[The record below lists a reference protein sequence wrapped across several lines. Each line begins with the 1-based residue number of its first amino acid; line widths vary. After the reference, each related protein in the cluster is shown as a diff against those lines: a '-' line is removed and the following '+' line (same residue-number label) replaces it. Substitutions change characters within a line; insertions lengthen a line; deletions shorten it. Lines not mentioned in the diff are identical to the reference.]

1 MGVEAFL
8 GAFRKGIGAFVD
20 HLRGPARSGDRD
32 GSAPD
37 DSGDFREICQKYRI
51 VADYTYDWEGL
62 VGPDGC
68 FVYVSPSCSQITGYP
83 AEEFLKNPGLLLEI
97 VHPADRGLVRHHL
110 DEVKREKQGS
120 CQLEFRILCRDGS
133 TRWIGHVCQSVFDDS
148 GKFLGRRASNR
159 SITKRKQAE
168 QALIESEER
177 LRAVVDNLPVGV
189 WFTDENGVIVYG
201 NSASRKI
208 WSGARYVGPEEF
220 HEYKAWW
227 AGTGKPLA
235 PDDWAIARAVRN
247 GETSLN
253 EVLDIEC
260 FDGSKK
266 TILNSAVPFYT
277 PEGGLSGV
285 VVLNE
290 DITER
295 KQAEEELRKSNRR
308 LEILAETAGR
318 LLISGRP
325 QAIINELCR
334 KIMNHLG
341 CQVFFNYLVDEQ
353 RGCLQLN
360 AWEGISDETAG
371 GIERLDYGEAVS
383 GCVARDGRRIVAE
396 HISETRD
403 PRTNLVRSLGIE
415 AYAAHPLISQ
425 GLVVGTLSFGTRTR
439 PTFTEDELALMR
451 AVADQVAIALER
463 MGSIEELKATR
474 RDLQKSHDILETR
487 VRERTEELWQTVAG
501 LETEIAERRKTEE
514 ALWRATAYNRRL
526 IEASPDPL
534 VTIDPDGRIS
544 DVNTATENVTGCS
557 RQELIGTDFSDYFTE
572 PEKAKEG
579 YRLVFQEGLVR
590 DYALEIR
597 HRDGPVTPVLY
608 NATVYRDEG
617 GNVVGVFAAARD
629 ITKRK
634 KAEEALRRA
643 TAYNRRLI
651 EASPDPL
658 VTIDPDGRISDV
670 NTATENV
677 TGCSRQELIGTD
689 FSDYFTEP
697 EKAKEGYR
705 LVFQEGLVRDYA
717 LEIRHRDG
725 PVTPVLYNATVYRDE
740 AGEVIGV
747 FAAARDITERLKM
760 EERLRRSNKH
770 LRTLAS
776 ELLMAEESERRRISV
791 DLHDNVSQSL
801 AVAKLRLDALLDQAR
816 ECDMIGP
823 IREVRKLIDESIQQT
838 RALMTELSPSVLYE
852 LGFEPAVEWLTEQ
865 VRTKHGI
872 AVRFESD
879 LRNRRLDQD
888 VQILLFQAVRELLIN
903 VVKHAKAIEASISI
917 REFGD
922 HLRIMVRDDGVGFD
936 VSRIDAGVDAE
947 GGFGL
952 FSLRERLQYFGG
964 RLKVTSRS
972 GKGTFVTVEIPR
984 KKKRKMKRRAGHGY

>member
-572 PEKAKEG
+572 PEKAREG

-597 HRDGPVTPVLY
+597 HRDG
-608 NATVYRDEG
+608 
-617 GNVVGVFAAARD
+617 
-629 ITKRK
+629 
-634 KAEEALRRA
+634 
-643 TAYNRRLI
+643 
-651 EASPDPL
+651 S
-658 VTIDPDGRISDV
+658 
-670 NTATENV
+670 
-677 TGCSRQELIGTD
+677 
-689 FSDYFTEP
+689 
-697 EKAKEGYR
+697 
-705 LVFQEGLVRDYA
+705 
-717 LEIRHRDG
+717 
-725 PVTPVLYNATVYRDE
+725 VTPVLYNATVYRDE

>member
-1 MGVEAFL
+1 VQADFNGGFMGVEAFL

-110 DEVKREKQGS
+110 DEVKKEKRGS

-290 DITER
+290 DITES

-308 LEILAETAGR
+308 LEILAETAGQ

-360 AWEGISDETAG
+360 AWEGISDETVG

-403 PRTNLVRSLGIE
+403 PRTDLVRSLGIE

-572 PEKAKEG
+572 PEKAREG

-629 ITKRK
+629 IT
-634 KAEEALRRA
+634 
-643 TAYNRRLI
+643 
-651 EASPDPL
+651 
-658 VTIDPDGRISDV
+658 
-670 NTATENV
+670 
-677 TGCSRQELIGTD
+677 
-689 FSDYFTEP
+689 
-697 EKAKEGYR
+697 
-705 LVFQEGLVRDYA
+705 
-717 LEIRHRDG
+717 
-725 PVTPVLYNATVYRDE
+725 
-740 AGEVIGV
+740 
-747 FAAARDITERLKM
+747 ERLKM
-760 EERLRRSNKH
+760 EERLRQSNKH

>member
-290 DITER
+290 DITES

-308 LEILAETAGR
+308 LEILAETAGQ

-360 AWEGISDETAG
+360 AWEGISDETVG

-403 PRTNLVRSLGIE
+403 PRTDLVRSLGIE

-572 PEKAKEG
+572 PEKAREG

-597 HRDGPVTPVLY
+597 HRDG
-608 NATVYRDEG
+608 
-617 GNVVGVFAAARD
+617 
-629 ITKRK
+629 
-634 KAEEALRRA
+634 
-643 TAYNRRLI
+643 
-651 EASPDPL
+651 S
-658 VTIDPDGRISDV
+658 
-670 NTATENV
+670 
-677 TGCSRQELIGTD
+677 
-689 FSDYFTEP
+689 
-697 EKAKEGYR
+697 
-705 LVFQEGLVRDYA
+705 
-717 LEIRHRDG
+717 
-725 PVTPVLYNATVYRDE
+725 VTPVLYNATVYRDE

>member
-110 DEVKREKQGS
+110 DEVKKEKRGS

-290 DITER
+290 DITES

-360 AWEGISDETAG
+360 AWEGISDETVG

-403 PRTNLVRSLGIE
+403 PRTDLVRSLGIE

-572 PEKAKEG
+572 PEKA
-579 YRLVFQEGLVR
+579 R
-590 DYALEIR
+590 
-597 HRDGPVTPVLY
+597 
-608 NATVYRDEG
+608 
-617 GNVVGVFAAARD
+617 
-629 ITKRK
+629 
-634 KAEEALRRA
+634 
-643 TAYNRRLI
+643 
-651 EASPDPL
+651 
-658 VTIDPDGRISDV
+658 
-670 NTATENV
+670 
-677 TGCSRQELIGTD
+677 
-689 FSDYFTEP
+689 
-697 EKAKEGYR
+697 EGYR

-760 EERLRRSNKH
+760 EERLRQSNKH

>member
-110 DEVKREKQGS
+110 DEVKKEKRGS

-290 DITER
+290 DITES

-360 AWEGISDETAG
+360 AWEGISDETVG

-572 PEKAKEG
+572 PEKAREG

-617 GNVVGVFAAARD
+617 GNVV
-629 ITKRK
+629 
-634 KAEEALRRA
+634 
-643 TAYNRRLI
+643 
-651 EASPDPL
+651 
-658 VTIDPDGRISDV
+658 
-670 NTATENV
+670 
-677 TGCSRQELIGTD
+677 
-689 FSDYFTEP
+689 
-697 EKAKEGYR
+697 
-705 LVFQEGLVRDYA
+705 
-717 LEIRHRDG
+717 
-725 PVTPVLYNATVYRDE
+725 
-740 AGEVIGV
+740 GV

>member
-110 DEVKREKQGS
+110 DEVKKEKRGS

-290 DITER
+290 DITES

-308 LEILAETAGR
+308 LEILAETAGQ

-360 AWEGISDETAG
+360 AWEGISDETVG

-403 PRTNLVRSLGIE
+403 PRTDLVRSLGIE

-572 PEKAKEG
+572 PEKAREG

-629 ITKRK
+629 IT
-634 KAEEALRRA
+634 
-643 TAYNRRLI
+643 
-651 EASPDPL
+651 
-658 VTIDPDGRISDV
+658 
-670 NTATENV
+670 
-677 TGCSRQELIGTD
+677 
-689 FSDYFTEP
+689 
-697 EKAKEGYR
+697 
-705 LVFQEGLVRDYA
+705 
-717 LEIRHRDG
+717 
-725 PVTPVLYNATVYRDE
+725 
-740 AGEVIGV
+740 
-747 FAAARDITERLKM
+747 ERLKM
-760 EERLRRSNKH
+760 EERLRQSNKH

>member
-403 PRTNLVRSLGIE
+403 PRTDLVRSLGIE

-572 PEKAKEG
+572 PEKAREG

-597 HRDGPVTPVLY
+597 HRDG
-608 NATVYRDEG
+608 
-617 GNVVGVFAAARD
+617 
-629 ITKRK
+629 
-634 KAEEALRRA
+634 
-643 TAYNRRLI
+643 
-651 EASPDPL
+651 S
-658 VTIDPDGRISDV
+658 
-670 NTATENV
+670 
-677 TGCSRQELIGTD
+677 
-689 FSDYFTEP
+689 
-697 EKAKEGYR
+697 
-705 LVFQEGLVRDYA
+705 
-717 LEIRHRDG
+717 
-725 PVTPVLYNATVYRDE
+725 VTPVLYNATVYRDE